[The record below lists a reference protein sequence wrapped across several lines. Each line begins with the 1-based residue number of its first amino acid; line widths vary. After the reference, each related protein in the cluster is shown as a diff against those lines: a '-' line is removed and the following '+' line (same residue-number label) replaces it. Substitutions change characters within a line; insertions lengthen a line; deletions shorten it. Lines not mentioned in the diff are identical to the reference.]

1 MQKNRH
7 LPPTGKKCRY
17 VDNVESEAEPN
28 GLRDAAAVSVSLATD
43 QADPGGQ
50 RIQEEILVQ
59 LQKMSHRL
67 EAVEQQISS
76 TAQDPGQ
83 ASTSSSGSGKLSRN
97 SGSLDSS
104 KSSPSRKRRQSK
116 KFVPP
121 SDSSELSSDESV
133 SPSLSFLK
141 SQSMQRKVDKRIRE
155 LNGCSHLSGTECS
168 GKYKS
173 KRGGGMSMFQ
183 SKTKCYGLMRQF
195 SVGLTGR
202 GSPTTNCLSLSGFKD
217 SVGTFWMRNRVR
229 EEIPWFPTLGI

>member
-1 MQKNRH
+1 MPDNKQKCKNCKNRH
-7 LPPTGKKCRY
+7 LPPTGKKCPY
-17 VDNVESEAEPN
+17 VNNVESDAEPN
-28 GLRDAAAVSVSLATD
+28 GLRDAAAASVSLAMD

-67 EAVEQQISS
+67 EAVEQQISQRR
-76 TAQDPGQ
+76 TQGKLLPPGP
-83 ASTSSSGSGKLSRN
+83 GKLSRN
-97 SGSLDSS
+97 SDFLDHSKSTSS
-104 KSSPSRKRRQSK
+104 KKSKKSK

-121 SDSSELSSDESV
+121 SDSSESSSDESV

-173 KRGGGMSMFQ
+173 KRGETLMSQ
-183 SKTKCYGLMRQF
+183 SKTKYYGHMR
-195 SVGLTGR
+195 
-202 GSPTTNCLSLSGFKD
+202 
-217 SVGTFWMRNRVR
+217 
-229 EEIPWFPTLGI
+229 

>member
-1 MQKNRH
+1 MPDNKQKCKNCKNRH

-17 VDNVESEAEPN
+17 VDNAESDAEPN
-28 GLRDAAAVSVSLATD
+28 GLRDVATASVSLATD

-59 LQKMSHRL
+59 LKKMSHRL
-67 EAVEQQISS
+67 DAVEQQISS

-97 SGSLDSS
+97 SDFLEHS
-104 KSSPSRKRRQSK
+104 KNTPSKKSKKSK

-121 SDSSELSSDESV
+121 SDSSESSSDESV

-155 LNGCSHLSGTECS
+155 VNGCSQLSDTEFS
-168 GKYKS
+168 DKYKS
-173 KRGGGMSMFQ
+173 KRGGG
-183 SKTKCYGLMRQF
+183 G
-195 SVGLTGR
+195 
-202 GSPTTNCLSLSGFKD
+202 
-217 SVGTFWMRNRVR
+217 
-229 EEIPWFPTLGI
+229 